1 MKKSILDIFSVKKPV
16 IGMLHLDYLEG
27 SPEYKGFEHVV
38 SRAKSDIEKMQK
50 GGIDGII
57 IENWKENSTGEFV
70 ASETANSLL
79 EVCLA
84 LTPFI
89 TVPLGVNVLNNDYK
103 VAFDIAKKVG
113 ASFVEL
119 DVLVDEV
126 VSDFSHSSAG
136 VEKPFEIKI
145 KASDVFDYAKEIG
158 AEDIS
163 VICFVQPKHYKMIDN
178 NKTIEES
185 VSQAEL
191 AGAVGVLVTKAT
203 GMSPTVDLIKKA
215 KSASRG
221 IMVGI
226 GSGFSAENANEF
238 LPFVDMMVVGSAIKI
253 QGNADNEVDES
264 KVRELVDT
272 VNNYRLLIKNE

>member
-27 SPEYKGFEHVV
+27 SPEYKGFEYVV
-38 SRAKSDIEKMQK
+38 NRAKSDIEKMQK

-70 ASETANSLL
+70 ALETAKSLM
-79 EVCLA
+79 EVSLA
-84 LTPFI
+84 ITPFI
-89 TVPLGVNVLNNDYK
+89 TVPFGVNVLNNDYK

-119 DVLVDEV
+119 DVMVDEV

-163 VICFVQPKHYKMIDN
+163 VICFVQPKHYKMLDPK
-178 NKTIEES
+178 KTIEES
-185 VSQAEL
+185 VVQAENVGV
-191 AGAVGVLVTKAT
+191 AGVLVTKET
-203 GMSPTVDLIKKA
+203 GFAPTVELIQRAKMASKK
-215 KSASRG
+215 KV
-221 IMVGI
+221 VGI
-226 GSGFSAENANEF
+226 GSGFSEENARKI
-238 LPFVDMMVVGSAIKI
+238 LPLVDFVVVGSALKI
-253 QGNADNEVDES
+253 DSNADNEVDEK
-264 KVRELVDT
+264 KVRKIMELV
-272 VNNYRLLIKNE
+272 IKLRKEID